1 MSPLHCVCVAA
12 WKQLCSKLSLLF
24 MAACYRSDNVD
35 LTSSRPH
42 HRHLLVGFLETFFP
56 FQNTIEHSIDDARY
70 KLIFFKFLTY
80 LVFMYK
86 CVSDLDLTFSCVEIP
101 GDSVD
106 KFSRQSSSSSA
117 AGNVITDQVVSF
129 MRDVGQEI
137 H

>member
-1 MSPLHCVCVAA
+1 
-12 WKQLCSKLSLLF
+12 
-24 MAACYRSDNVD
+24 
-35 LTSSRPH
+35 
-42 HRHLLVGFLETFFP
+42 
-56 FQNTIEHSIDDARY
+56 
-70 KLIFFKFLTY
+70 
-80 LVFMYK
+80 MYK